1 MSKTSEENSVKETLA
16 RYWKQSA
23 VLVTAWLHRYQDD
36 PFFRTEVN
44 AISLQVLFAFFIV
57 GIVSASFNANTAD
70 VSSAI
75 VTGISSSLATATPTS
90 IAPSIVDQVESIRS
104 QNFFVV
110 LALIT
115 LVTAIFGYIIA
126 RVTLTPTRN
135 ALAAQK
141 QFIGNIAHELRTPLA
156 IIKTNTEI
164 ALLEQRM
171 NKDMKAMH
179 MSNIE
184 ELDRISEIINNLLS
198 LSALINPGNME
209 FRPVDLAQLSRE
221 VVKKYERLAE
231 VSEHSLTVHTGNA
244 AWITGNST
252 ALTQVIGNL
261 LKNAI
266 NYTPP
271 KGAITLAVS
280 ATPFD
285 EIELYVRDTGIGI
298 ARKDLDRIFEPFY
311 RAEQSRTRSK
321 GGSGLGLSI
330 TAEMVK
336 IHGGRISIRSTP
348 GRGTTVTVHFPALEN
363 PPQATDNKQQP
374 ARV

>member
-1 MSKTSEENSVKETLA
+1 
-16 RYWKQSA
+16 
-23 VLVTAWLHRYQDD
+23 
-36 PFFRTEVN
+36 
-44 AISLQVLFAFFIV
+44 
-57 GIVSASFNANTAD
+57 
-70 VSSAI
+70 
-75 VTGISSSLATATPTS
+75 
-90 IAPSIVDQVESIRS
+90 
-104 QNFFVV
+104 
-110 LALIT
+110 
-115 LVTAIFGYIIA
+115 
-126 RVTLTPTRN
+126 
-135 ALAAQK
+135 
-141 QFIGNIAHELRTPLA
+141 
-156 IIKTNTEI
+156 
-164 ALLEQRM
+164 
-171 NKDMKAMH
+171 
-179 MSNIE
+179 
-184 ELDRISEIINNLLS
+184 
-198 LSALINPGNME
+198 
-209 FRPVDLAQLSRE
+209 LAQLSRE

>member
-1 MSKTSEENSVKETLA
+1 V
-16 RYWKQSA
+16 RYWKQSVA
-23 VLVTAWLHRYQDD
+23 SVTGWLHRYQDD

-44 AISLQVLFAFFIV
+44 AISLQILFAVFMV
-57 GIVSASFNANTAD
+57 GIVSASFSANTSD
-70 VSSAI
+70 VSTAI
-75 VTGISSSLATATPTS
+75 VSGIRSSLTTSTPTTA
-90 IAPSIVDQVESIRS
+90 APSIVSEVQNIRS
-104 QNFFVV
+104 QNFLVV
-110 LALIT
+110 LALIA
-115 LVTAIFGYIIA
+115 LATAIFGYIIA
-126 RVTLTPTRN
+126 RVTLAPARN
-135 ALAAQK
+135 ALSAQK

-179 MSNIE
+179 ASNIE

-198 LSALINPGNME
+198 LSALINPEKMD
-209 FRPVDLAQLSRE
+209 FRPLDLSSLASE
-221 VVKKYERLAE
+221 VARKYQRLAE
-231 VSEHSLTVHTGNA
+231 VSEHTLTVHTGTQ
-244 AWITGNST
+244 AWVMGNST

-271 KGAITLAVS
+271 KGSITLAVS
-280 ATPFD
+280 ATPFN
-285 EIELYVRDTGIGI
+285 EVELFVRDTGIGI

-330 TAEMVK
+330 SAELVK
-336 IHGGRISIRSTP
+336 IHSGRISIRSTQ
-348 GRGTTVTVHFPALEN
+348 GRGTTVAVHFPAIEHRQSESVEQRV
-363 PPQATDNKQQP
+363 PQ
-374 ARV
+374 RV

>member
-1 MSKTSEENSVKETLA
+1 V
-16 RYWKQSA
+16 RYWKRSVA
-23 VLVTAWLHRYQDD
+23 SVTAWLHKYQDD

-44 AISLQVLFAFFIV
+44 AISLQILFAVFMV
-57 GIVSASFNANTAD
+57 GIVSASFSANTTD

-75 VTGISSSLATATPTS
+75 VSGIRTSLSTSSPAISPALV
-90 IAPSIVDQVESIRS
+90 APSIVSEVQSIRA
-104 QNFFVV
+104 QNFLIVV
-110 LALIT
+110 IFIALA
-115 LVTAIFGYIIA
+115 TAIFGYIIA
-126 RVTLTPTRN
+126 RVTLAPARN

-164 ALLEQRM
+164 ALLEQRL
-171 NKDMKAMH
+171 NKDMKEMH
-179 MSNIE
+179 ASNIE

-198 LSALINPGNME
+198 LSALINPEKME
-209 FRPVDLAQLSRE
+209 FRPVDLSALASE
-221 VVKKYERLAE
+221 VAKKYVRLAD
-231 VSEHSLTVHTGNA
+231 VSEHTLTVHARTP
-244 AWITGNST
+244 AWIMGNST

-280 ATPFD
+280 TTPFN
-285 EIELYVRDTGIGI
+285 EIELFVRDTGIGI

-330 TAEMVK
+330 ASEMVK
-336 IHGGRISIRSTP
+336 IHSGRISIRSTQ
-348 GRGTTVTVHFPALEN
+348 GRGTTVTVHFPAMEH
-363 PPQATDNKQQP
+363 PPQMSENRQP
-374 ARV
+374 VQTRI